1 MRYDKLKHIG
11 HSFTLADELNS
22 MKTGLHALFI
32 LSVIAFFSFESFG
45 QSKPSLPGNLNQNST
60 VSEILSWLDQTTFGN
75 ARVVLKDSW
84 DADEYVPPIVDYERA
99 KKTFHFTQGF
109 RATTIDGC
117 NLVLRNDD
125 ASIVT
130 KSKMEDTVHPLI
142 ADVWVQLN
150 RMGADKGR
158 HTHRYTKDK
167 EKVRLLGPWRTEFS
181 YNGWFSRTMV
191 GLTLSS
197 PEWKK
202 PQRWEGLNL
211 AFTFDTREMGEQFD
225 AAFRQAIK
233 LCRKK

>member
-1 MRYDKLKHIG
+1 MPEQVRGEVSAEQSFSTCDHNAFVDLHSDLNVSHIFEENQIIFEEHQRTG
-11 HSFTLADELNS
+11 RVCFFIS
-22 MKTGLHALFI
+22 MKERLMNSLDEELSLCFVHTFCNRI
-32 LSVIAFFSFESFG
+32 LE
-45 QSKPSLPGNLNQNST
+45 L
-60 VSEILSWLDQTTFGN
+60 
-75 ARVVLKDSW
+75 
-84 DADEYVPPIVDYERA
+84 
-99 KKTFHFTQGF
+99 
-109 RATTIDGC
+109 
-117 NLVLRNDD
+117 
-125 ASIVT
+125 
-130 KSKMEDTVHPLI
+130 VHPLI

-158 HTHRYTKDK
+158 HTYRYTMDK
-167 EKVRLLGPWRTEFS
+167 EKVRLLGAWRTEFS

-225 AAFRQAIK
+225 AAFRQAIR

>member
-1 MRYDKLKHIG
+1 MLVH
-11 HSFTLADELNS
+11 LDEGKSDTHS
-22 MKTGLHALFI
+22 MKNCLYPLII
-32 LSVIAFFSFESFG
+32 LSVVALCSFEGFG
-45 QSKPSLPGNLNQNST
+45 QSKRVLPGNLNQNST
-60 VSEILSWLDQTTFGN
+60 VSEILTWLDQTTFRN
-75 ARVVLKDSW
+75 MRVVLKDSW
-84 DADEYVPPIVDYERA
+84 DVDEYIPPLSDYERA
-99 KKTFHFTQGF
+99 KNSFNFTRGF
-109 RATTIDGC
+109 RATTIGC

-130 KSKMEDTVHPLI
+130 KGKVEETAHPLI

-158 HTHRYTKDK
+158 HTYRYTKDK
-167 EKVRLLGPWRTEFS
+167 KKVRLLGAWRTEFS

-197 PEWKK
+197 PQWKE
-202 PQRWEGLNL
+202 PQHWEGLNL

-225 AAFRQAIK
+225 AAFRQAIR

>member
-1 MRYDKLKHIG
+1 
-11 HSFTLADELNS
+11 
-22 MKTGLHALFI
+22 MKTLLYAFSI
-32 LSVIAFFSFESFG
+32 LSAVAAWSSSVLA
-45 QSKPSLPGNLNQNST
+45 QNKAPLPGDLNETST
-60 VSEILSWLDQTTFGN
+60 VAEILTWLDQTTFRN
-75 ARVVLKDSW
+75 IRVVLKDSW
-84 DADEYVPPIVDYERA
+84 DADEYIPPMVDYEPA
-99 KKTFHFTQGF
+99 KKTFNFTQGF

-125 ASIVT
+125 ARIVT
-130 KSKMEDTVHPLI
+130 KSKVEDTVHPLI

-158 HTHRYTKDK
+158 HTHRYTRDK
-167 EKVRLLGPWRTEFS
+167 EKVRLLGAWRTEFS

-191 GLTLSS
+191 GLNLSS

-202 PQRWEGLNL
+202 TQRWQGTNL

-225 AAFRQAIK
+225 AAFRQAIR